1 MDVALCFL
9 SHAGLRSG
17 DNKIGRMYTL
27 RGHEWHFLIETMP
40 EASQPVGFD
49 ASGIILIQ
57 CIMCGRDNHI
67 YII

>member
-1 MDVALCFL
+1 MLINQIKGRLLHGCRPLFL

-40 EASQPVGFD
+40 EASQPVAAG
-49 ASGIILIQ
+49 
-57 CIMCGRDNHI
+57 
-67 YII
+67 

>member
-17 DNKIGRMYTL
+17 DNKIGRMHTL

-40 EASQPVGFD
+40 EASQPVAAG
-49 ASGIILIQ
+49 
-57 CIMCGRDNHI
+57 
-67 YII
+67 